1 MPHVLIRHKV
11 KDYKKWKSVF
21 DEHIDFRKA
30 GGEKGGQVFR
40 NIDNTSEVIT
50 VLKWDTIEKARKFIE
65 SVDLKK
71 AMEKAGVDGKPEI
84 YFLEEVE
91 LIKE

>member
-1 MPHVLIRHKV
+1 MYVLIRHKV
-11 KDYKKWKSVF
+11 KDFDKWKSVF

-30 GGEKGGQVFR
+30 GGEKGGQVFH

-50 VLKWDTIEKARKFIE
+50 LLKWDNIKNARKFIE

-71 AMEKAGVDGKPEI
+71 AMEKAGVIEKPNI
-84 YFLEEVE
+84 YFLEEV
-91 LIKE
+91 